1 MDMHAFIVH
10 VIHGFKGSASFMCV
24 YDRYWYFTFLTL
36 CYLLSILNDGVGK
49 QPTLIVLQSTVIEIG
64 MLGL

>member
-1 MDMHAFIVH
+1 MDMHAFT
-10 VIHGFKGSASFMCV
+10 VIHGFKGSASFICV

-36 CYLLSILNDGVGK
+36 YMLSSFFLNDGVVK

>member
-1 MDMHAFIVH
+1 MDMHAFI

-36 CYLLSILNDGVGK
+36 CYLLSILNDSVGK

>member
-1 MDMHAFIVH
+1 MDMHAFT
-10 VIHGFKGSASFMCV
+10 VIPGFKGSASFICV